1 MSIINLL
8 YSAPICSADV
18 LDDIDV
24 LIYDMDRS
32 TIDITCTDKLAAKHD
47 AQFRNMITSIDPRDA
62 LSLFD
67 KLMARQMVDR
77 IIKLHCSS
85 RINYGHAIVNH
96 ALPNDDII
104 TAYSQSYRVIY
115 NNTISPT
122 TCLNMSVCNAIA
134 LDHVYNRKPQLS
146 TKSVATSLLIP
157 AISNGMHVTKIYGPL
172 ANDNI
177 MQFCTSLTELD
188 ATENKQITTCVPF
201 AKSLKYL
208 TVGYHSKITDDGL
221 HGCTSLSTLN
231 IHNNNTIT
239 TCEPFARSIRKLSAT
254 GYYSSINDDKLKIC
268 TLLEELNASDNV
280 NITTCKP
287 FAKSLRTLYARD
299 QCHINNDGLSGC
311 TSLTALYIDS
321 NSRINILTPFASTL
335 RILSACERLCK
346 ISDASLSICTS
357 IGELHANNNS
367 LITTCAPF
375 AKTLTI
381 LSANNQCGIS
391 DYGLRLCQSITDISI
406 VRNEKVTTCKP
417 FARSLQKLSIG
428 CNQMLNNKFASYKHI
443 ITIMSR

>member
-239 TCEPFARSIRKLSAT
+239 TCEPFA
-254 GYYSSINDDKLKIC
+254 
-268 TLLEELNASDNV
+268 
-280 NITTCKP
+280 
-287 FAKSLRTLYARD
+287 KSLRTLYARD